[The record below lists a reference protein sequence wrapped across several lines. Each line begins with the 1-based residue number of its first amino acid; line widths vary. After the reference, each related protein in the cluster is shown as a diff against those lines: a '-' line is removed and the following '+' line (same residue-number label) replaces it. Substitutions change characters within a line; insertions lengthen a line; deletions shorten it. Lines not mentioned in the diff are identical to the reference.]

1 MSADREAPPER
12 SATAGYSGTPLVRKL
27 GIKPDAR
34 LGLIGAPDGFD
45 VTLGEI
51 PPGVRI
57 RRRLV
62 GEPFDVI
69 VAFHTCRSE
78 LERRLPRLADAL
90 DPAGGLWM
98 AWPKRASGVSTDLT
112 DNVVRNLGLAAGL
125 VDNKVCAIDETWSG
139 LRLVYRLRDR
149 PPRRPSP
156 R

>member
-1 MSADREAPPER
+1 MSVGRGAPPGR
-12 SATAGYSGTPLVRKL
+12 GATVGYSGTPLVRKL
-27 GIKPDAR
+27 GIKPYAR
-34 LGLIGAPDGFD
+34 LGLIAAPEDFD
-45 VTLGEI
+45 ATLGAL
-51 PPGVRI
+51 PPGVRV
-57 RRRLV
+57 RRRLG

-69 VAFHTCRSE
+69 VAFHTRRAE
-78 LERRLPRLADAL
+78 LQRRLPRLADAL

-98 AWPKRASGVSTDLT
+98 AWPKRASGASTDLT

-149 PPRRPSP
+149 PSP